1 MTSPRTEPTARQSPV
16 SVGAGVDIGSYSVH
30 LLVAG
35 VRGHRLETLADES
48 AFLGLGAAVDATG
61 ELGIEARAALVTAL
75 GAFVE
80 RARLFGAES
89 IVFVATDPLR
99 RARDAA
105 EAIAEIEASTGVPVE
120 ILTSEDEA
128 LLALLGVNGGRP
140 VVRET
145 LIVDVGGGSSELLL
159 VGPTGDPIAA
169 GLPLGAARLSRQFVR
184 GDPPD
189 AAEIVA
195 LLEECR
201 RALELAPGG
210 SPAEIVAVGGT
221 ASNLLRIGPALPGP
235 VLTRKRIEQAL
246 TILAE
251 APADLISSWY
261 NVRPSRARVLPAGAA
276 ILLAVAE
283 RYGADAIRVSHAG
296 LREGLVLAATHAGPT
311 WHRDLAWLAHGW
323 SR

>member
-1 MTSPRTEPTARQSPV
+1 M

-35 VRGHRLETLADES
+35 VRGHRLEPLADES
-48 AFLGLGAAVDATG
+48 AFLGLGATIDAQG
-61 ELGIEARAALVTAL
+61 ELGPDARAALVAAL
-75 GAFVE
+75 VAFVE
-80 RARLFGAES
+80 RARLFGAET
-89 IVFVATDPLR
+89 IAFVATDPLR

-105 EAIAEIEASTGVPVE
+105 QALEEIAAATGIEVE
-120 ILTSEDEA
+120 VLKSEDEA
-128 LLALLGVNGGRP
+128 LLALLGVNSGRP

-145 LIVDVGGGSSELLL
+145 AIVDVGGGSSEILL
-159 VGPTGDPIAA
+159 VGPVGDPVAA
-169 GLPLGAARLSRQFVR
+169 GLPLGAARLSRQLVR

-189 AAEIVA
+189 GAEISA

-201 RALELAPGG
+201 RVLEGAPEG
-210 SPAEIVAVGGT
+210 SPAELVAVGGT
-221 ASNLLRIGPALPGP
+221 ASNLLRIGAPLDAPI
-235 VLTRKRIEQAL
+235 LTRTRIQEAL
-246 TILAE
+246 SILTD

-261 NVRPSRARVLPAGAA
+261 NVKPSRARVLPAGAA

-283 RYGADAIRVSHAG
+283 RYGAAGIRVSHSG

-311 WHRDLAWLAHGW
+311 WHRELAWLAHGW

>member
-1 MTSPRTEPTARQSPV
+1 M
-16 SVGAGVDIGSYSVH
+16 DIGSYSVH

-35 VRGHRLETLADES
+35 VRGHLLESLADES

-61 ELGIEARAALVTAL
+61 ELGSEARAALVATLA
-75 GAFVE
+75 AFVE
-80 RARLFGAES
+80 RARLFGAQT
-89 IVFVATDPLR
+89 IAFVATDPLR
-99 RARDAA
+99 RASDSA
-105 EAIAEIEASTGVPVE
+105 EAIVAIEQATGITVE
-120 ILTSEDEA
+120 VLRSEDEA
-128 LLALLGVNGGRP
+128 MLSLLGVNSGRP

-145 LIVDVGGGSSELLL
+145 AIVDVGGGSSEILL
-159 VGPTGDPIAA
+159 VGPDREPIAA
-169 GLPLGAARLSRQFVR
+169 GLPLGAARLSRRLVR

-189 AAEIVA
+189 AAEIA
-195 LLEECR
+195 AMLDECR
-201 RALELAPGG
+201 TALELAPNG
-210 SPAEIVAVGGT
+210 SPVEVIAVGGT
-221 ASNLLRIGPALPGP
+221 ASNLLRIGPPLPSP
-235 VLTRKRIEQAL
+235 VLSRRRIEQAL

-261 NVRPSRARVLPAGAA
+261 GVRPSRARVLPAGAA

-283 RYGADAIRVSHAG
+283 RYDTDNVRVSHEG